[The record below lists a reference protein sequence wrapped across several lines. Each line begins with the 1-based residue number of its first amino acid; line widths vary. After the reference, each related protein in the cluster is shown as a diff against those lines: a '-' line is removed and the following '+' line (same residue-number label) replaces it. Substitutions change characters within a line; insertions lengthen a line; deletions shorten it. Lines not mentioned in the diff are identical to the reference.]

1 MPPTGLTAIQI
12 RQGHPD
18 FLDLPWQL
26 SLAEWEG
33 KSPRLVQVPRGLS
46 RHEVLFVSYGKVIYA
61 LKELPPRVGQREY
74 EVLRG
79 LEERGLPAV
88 VAVGL
93 VRARTGAESAG
104 GEESSILIT
113 RFLEGSLPYR
123 TLFMNQGL
131 ERYRERL
138 LDAMASLLVRLHL
151 GGFYWGDC
159 SLSNTL
165 FRRDAGE
172 LQAYA
177 VDAETS
183 ELHDKLSEGKR
194 LHDLDIMEENI
205 AGGLADLAAMVPLP
219 PELKDVF
226 ETGPNIRRRYARLW
240 EEINKEIPVAPQE
253 SYRIHERIRALNDL
267 GFSVGEVD
275 LVASGESDHLRMRTI
290 VTDRNYHRHQLHNLT
305 GIVAEEKQA
314 TLLLNEIQELKA
326 TLARELNRSTPLS
339 TAAFRWLEERFN
351 PTIQKLHPVKGGAD
365 LSELYCQVLEHKWFL
380 SERAKKDVG
389 LQKAID
395 DYVELRKQQKDPV
408 VTALL
413 LGGPA
418 SPSLPRPVAA
428 ISPSD
433 GTQEPAPPAEP
444 RPVDSTK
451 GGR

>member
-1 MPPTGLTAIQI
+1 MPPIGLTAIQI

-18 FLDLPWQL
+18 FLDLPWNL
-26 SLAEWEG
+26 PLGEWEG
-33 KSPRLVQVPRGLS
+33 KCTRLVQVPRGLS

-79 LEERGLPAV
+79 LEERELPAV
-88 VAVGL
+88 AAVGL
-93 VRARTGAESAG
+93 VKARTGSEPSE
-104 GEESSILIT
+104 GEESSVLIT
-113 RFLEGSLPYR
+113 RYLEGSLPYR

-183 ELHDKLSEGKR
+183 ELHERLSEGKR

-205 AGGLADLAAMVPLP
+205 AGGLADLAAAVQLP
-219 PELKDVF
+219 PSLDVF
-226 ETGPNIRRRYARLW
+226 ETGPTIRKRYERLW
-240 EEINKEIPVAPQE
+240 EEINKEIPIATHE

-290 VTDRNYHRHQLHNLT
+290 VTDRSYHRHQLHNLL
-305 GIVAEEKQA
+305 GLVAEEKQA

-326 TLARELNRSTPLS
+326 TLTRELNRSTPLS

-351 PTIQKLHPVKGGAD
+351 PTIQKLQPVRGATE

-380 SERAKKDVG
+380 SERAKADVG
-389 LQKAID
+389 LERAIEG
-395 DYVELRKQQKDPV
+395 YMELRKRQKDPAV
-408 VTALL
+408 ASLL
-413 LGGPA
+413 PGEPA
-418 SPSLPRPVAA
+418 SPSLPRPVPISAA
-428 ISPSD
+428 D
-433 GTQEPAPPAEP
+433 GTQESVPLLKVPA
-444 RPVDSTK
+444 VDSSQ
-451 GGR
+451 GDR